1 MNYSTGDCI
10 HYGAHGICRVVGTEM
25 KELGREKKEYYL
37 LTPISQEHIR
47 LYLPKDADP
56 ERVKVRE
63 VLSPEEIFALV
74 EKEKGYCEKWIHDSK
89 LRRETYNKILRSGDT
104 AGLMAM
110 VRTIH
115 AHQEELPAGKS
126 LPMSD
131 LELMRSGEKLL
142 YNEFGYVLHMEKEQV
157 LPFILGECTLEAKET
172 VG

>member
-1 MNYSTGDCI
+1 MEYSVGDCI
-10 HYGAHGICRVVGTEM
+10 HYGAHGICSIVGTEM

-56 ERVKVRE
+56 ERVKVRQ
-63 VLSPEEIFALV
+63 VLTSGEIYALV
-74 EKEKGYCEKWIHDSK
+74 QREQGNCGKWINDSK

-110 VRTIH
+110 VKAIY
-115 AHQEELPAGKS
+115 AHQEQLPVGKS

-131 LELMRSGEKLL
+131 LELMRSAEKLL

-157 LPFILGECTLEAKET
+157 LPFILGECTPEAKEIT
-172 VG
+172 A

>member
-1 MNYSTGDCI
+1 MNYSVGDCI

-47 LYLPKDADP
+47 LYLPKDTDP

-63 VLSPEEIFALV
+63 VLSPEEIYALV
-74 EKEKGYCEKWIHDSK
+74 EREKDNCGKWINDSK
-89 LRRETYNKILRSGDT
+89 LRRETYNKTLRSGDT
-104 AGLMAM
+104 AGLMSM
-110 VRTIH
+110 LKTLY
-115 AHQEELPAGKS
+115 AHQEELPQGKS

-131 LELMRSGEKLL
+131 LELMRSAEKLL

-157 LPFILGECTLEAKET
+157 LPFILGECTAQAKE
-172 VG
+172 VIA